1 MKKRQDNNRTVLRKG
16 ESQRADG
23 RYDFRWTDANGK
35 RHSIYAPTLKELR
48 EREKEIELDTLQNIN
63 SASRYMTVN
72 DMYKKWC
79 EVKRGIKDN
88 TLQNYKYMY
97 ENFVRPSNLGRKR
110 LSDVKKSDVKA
121 FFNNLVEERGL
132 LTSTLDSVQTVLY
145 QVFNLAVEDDYL
157 RSNPSANALKELKR
171 AYNLTPEKRKALTL
185 KEERIFLD
193 FLRRSP
199 TYEHWYP
206 IFAVMLGTGMRVSE
220 TVGLRWED
228 IDLDAGMISVNHA
241 LVYYKHAT
249 DGCYQNVHTPKSK
262 AGHRMI
268 AMQDFVKEAFLMEK
282 AYQEAMDLHCKA
294 TIDGYTN
301 FIFVNRDGATQH
313 QGTLNKAI
321 QRITKACNI
330 EIIGKNP
337 DEEFPTLLPRFSCHT
352 LRHTF
357 TTRMVEAGV
366 NLKVIQDTLGHSD
379 ISTTL
384 NIYADVTKEA
394 RMESAKQ
401 LEAFY
406 KKNASIQKS

>member
-1 MKKRQDNNRTVLRKG
+1 MKKRLDTNRTVLRKG
-16 ESQRADG
+16 ESQRSDG

-48 EREKEIELDTLQNIN
+48 QREKEIELDNLQNIN
-63 SASRYMTVN
+63 TANRYLIVN
-72 DMYKKWC
+72 DMYKRWC

-97 ENFVRPSNLGRKR
+97 ESFVQPSKLGRKR
-110 LSDVKKSDVKA
+110 ISEVKKSDIKA
-121 FFNNLVEERGL
+121 FFNNLVEERGIRA
-132 LTSTLDSVQTVLY
+132 STLDSVQTVLY

-185 KEERIFLD
+185 EEERIFLG
-193 FLRRSP
+193 FLRQTP
-199 TYEHWYP
+199 TYKHWYP
-206 IFAVMLGTGMRVSE
+206 VFAVMLGTGMRVSE

-228 IDLDAGMISVNHA
+228 IDFDAGMINVNHT

-262 AGHRMI
+262 AGNRMI

-282 AYQEAMDLHCKA
+282 AYQEAMDLHCNV

-301 FIFVNRDGATQH
+301 FIFVNRNGATQH

-321 QRITKACNI
+321 RRITKACNN
-330 EIIGKNP
+330 EIIEQHP
-337 DEEFPTLLPRFSCHT
+337 DEEFPILLPHFSCHT

-366 NLKVIQDTLGHSD
+366 NLKVIQDTLGHAD

-401 LEAFY
+401 LENFY
-406 KKNASIQKS
+406 KKNASSQNI